1 MNTTK
6 TIEQTCL
13 LAATAVP
20 LILFV
25 TQIVS
30 APFYPG
36 YSFSRESVSMLGTHF
51 SQDPWIFNLGELL
64 TGISAL
70 AGSLGLFLAFRRVTP
85 VLINSVIAFAVACL
99 GILSIKAALFPMPDS
114 RHNSWGLLQNFILII
129 PHLFLIGLWRER
141 RRRALQI
148 FLVLCVALLFLL
160 GPLSSRL
167 GRGTLQRLINS
178 ATLLPVGVVGFSFWR
193 GRDAAS
199 RHPPPPNNF

>member
-1 MNTTK
+1 
-6 TIEQTCL
+6 
-13 LAATAVP
+13 
-20 LILFV
+20 LFV

-36 YSFSRESVSMLGTHF
+36 YSFSQESVSMLGTHF

-70 AGSLGLFLAFRRVTP
+70 AGSLGLFLAFRRVTH
-85 VLINSVIAFAVACL
+85 VLISGVIAFALACL
-99 GILSIKAALFPMPDS
+99 GILSIKAALFPMPDP
-114 RHNSWGLLQNFILII
+114 RHNSWGLLQNSILII
-129 PHLFLIGLWRER
+129 PHLFLIALWRER

-193 GRDAAS
+193 DRHAAS
-199 RHPPPPNNF
+199 RHPPPSNNC